1 MPWSAS
7 NAKEFMSKADT
18 PKKQRAWAAAA
29 NAALAKHG
37 SDSKAIRIA
46 NATVA
51 NMSNDARR
59 RRSGQSRDKFGREL
73 TSWEEFAE
81 EELDAMPLFKQPLVV
96 IMDAPAPTTRM
107 MYDAVKLDDKAQ
119 VSFTADGYLKAQ
131 PRIARTGLQK
141 YLGKECGRPEMDTV
155 MVYRPESSV
164 FHNDAMHSYSHL
176 PVTIDHP
183 RSMVNADSWRKHAV
197 GETGDEVVRDGGS
210 VRVPMMLRDSK
221 AIELVK
227 SGKRQLSVGYACD
240 LQWQDGYTA
249 DGEHYDAVQTNIR
262 GNHLAIVTEAR
273 GGPLLTI
280 GDEAMTELRTVMI
293 DGLPCQMS
301 DKDAAIVQR
310 TIQNLTDAF
319 EAFKKKA
326 ADDEDETDKKC
337 DAMAKDLASKD
348 TEVKTKD
355 ALILTLQTQL
365 KDAQDPAKLDA
376 QLVAR
381 DHVRSKAMA
390 VMGPTFKTDGRKI
403 EDVMREVVTAKSGVG
418 DAAKAWGDPE
428 VKAVFDHLTAGLQ
441 GAPRDPIRD
450 ASHAFAGAPPL
461 NMQGAQA
468 VRDAAYNEMVKDMEN
483 AWKPKPAAV
492 AS

>member
-1 MPWSAS
+1 MPWSPS
-7 NAKEFMSKADT
+7 SAKSFTSKADT

-29 NAALAKHG
+29 NAALKKYG
-37 SDSKAIRIA
+37 SESRAVRVA
-46 NATVA
+46 NAVVA
-51 NMSNDARR
+51 NMTEDARKR
-59 RRSGQSRDKFGREL
+59 RYGQSRDRFGREL

-81 EELDAMPLFKQPLVV
+81 LELDAMFKQPLVV
-96 IMDAPAPTTRM
+96 IMDAPAPVTRM
-107 MYDAVKLDDKAQ
+107 MYDAVEIDDAAK
-119 VSFTADGYLKAQ
+119 VSFTADGYMKAQ

-141 YLGKECGRPEMDTV
+141 YLGIECGRPEMDTV
-155 MVYRPESSV
+155 MVYRPENSV

-176 PVTIDHP
+176 PITVDHP
-183 RSMVNADSWRKHAV
+183 RSMVNADSWKKHAV

-240 LQWQDGYTA
+240 LQWQGGYTA

-280 GDEAMTELRTVMI
+280 GDSTMTEQLRTVLI
-293 DGLPCQMS
+293 DGLPIEL
-301 DKDAAIVQR
+301 KDRDATIVQR
-310 TIQNLTDAF
+310 TLTNLTDAF

-326 ADDEDETDKKC
+326 AADDEETDKKC
-337 DAMAKDLASKD
+337 DAMAKDLAAKD

-365 KDAQDPAKLDA
+365 KDATDPAKLDA
-376 QLVAR
+376 QLAVRDIVRMKAVAI
-381 DHVRSKAMA
+381 
-390 VMGPTFKTDGRKI
+390 MGPTFKADGRKI
-403 EDVMREVVTAKSGVG
+403 EDVMRDVVTAKSGVG
-418 DAAKAWGDPE
+418 DAAKTWGDPE

-441 GAPRDPIRD
+441 SAPRDPIRD
-450 ASHAFAGAPPL
+450 ASHAFSGPGPAYSG
-461 NMQGAQA
+461 QS
-468 VRDAAYNEMVKDMEN
+468 VKDAAYAEMVKDMEN
-483 AWKPKPAAV
+483 AWKTKPTAIQ
-492 AS
+492 S